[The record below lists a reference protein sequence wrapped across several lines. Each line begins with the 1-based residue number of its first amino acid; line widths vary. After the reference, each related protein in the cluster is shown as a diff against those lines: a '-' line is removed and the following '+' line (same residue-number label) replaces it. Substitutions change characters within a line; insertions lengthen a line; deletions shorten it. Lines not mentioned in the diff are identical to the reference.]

1 MGIEMTDIKK
11 KKFKIDLSTPVPEEF
26 IDDAPLAEGF
36 ASGKTASWSL
46 WMIFIAVLIL
56 GAAFVWAYYD
66 LHSKLQAVDTTGATE
81 ITGLAAEFNEQL
93 EALETQ
99 IADHNAALQSDLA
112 GLEKQVE
119 TTGTAIS
126 EIRTAKADQ
135 DELKTV
141 GNRVTAA
148 TAAID
153 ALKNDIAG
161 IQKLVD
167 QVPARMEQTIVRI
180 DGIESAV
187 EDNRMQV
194 DLLADRF
201 VDKDLLNE
209 VLTVEREF
217 TQRNMAHQAET
228 LYSDI
233 AALQKTVSELQGRI
247 DVLTQSLAEVQEK
260 SMAPTA
266 PEAPPATVDGI
277 IEQEIR

>member
-11 KKFKIDLSTPVPEEF
+11 KKFKIDLSAPVPDEF

-36 ASGKTASWSL
+36 TSGKTTSWSL

-66 LHSKLQAVDTTGATE
+66 LQSKLKAVDNTGASE

-93 EALETQ
+93 EALKTQ
-99 IADHNAALQSDLA
+99 NADHNAALQSDLA
-112 GLEKQVE
+112 RLDKQIE
-119 TTGTAIS
+119 TTGAAIS
-126 EIRTAKADQ
+126 ELRTAKADQ
-135 DELKTV
+135 DEMKTV
-141 GNRVTAA
+141 GNRITAA

-153 ALKNDIAG
+153 ALKTDIAG
-161 IQKLVD
+161 IQKHVD
-167 QVPARMEQTIVRI
+167 QMPALMEQAIVRI

-187 EDNRMQV
+187 EDSRRQV
-194 DLLADRF
+194 ELLADRF
-201 VDKDLLNE
+201 VDKDQLNE

-217 TQRNMAHQAET
+217 TQRNMAHHAET

-233 AALQKTVSELQGRI
+233 AALQKTVGDLQGRI
-247 DVLTQSLAEVQEK
+247 DMLTQSLAKVQEK
-260 SMAPTA
+260 PMAPAA
-266 PEAPPATVDGI
+266 PEAPPAPVDGI